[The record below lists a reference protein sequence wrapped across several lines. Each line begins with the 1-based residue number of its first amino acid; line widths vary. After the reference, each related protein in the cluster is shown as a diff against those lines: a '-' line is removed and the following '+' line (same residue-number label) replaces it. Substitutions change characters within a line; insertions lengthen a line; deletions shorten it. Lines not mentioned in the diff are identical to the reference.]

1 MRGDP
6 TNTDLFVKIGAL
18 QEGVNRLR
26 DDFASSDE
34 RAREHREKV
43 SEKLELVSTRTGQLE
58 GQMKRLERLEPVVES
73 LSSLRTK
80 AAGAVLVLGAIGAIL
95 GYFATEMKDLIVRIF
110 SH

>member
-1 MRGDP
+1 VRVDP

-26 DDFASSDE
+26 DDFAYSDE

-58 GQMKRLERLEPVVES
+58 SQMKRLEPTVDS
-73 LSSLRTK
+73 LANLRTK
-80 AAGAVLVLGAIGAIL
+80 AAGAILVLGAIGAIL
-95 GYFATEMKDLIVRIF
+95 GYFAGELKGVVLRMF
-110 SH
+110 GG